1 MKASQYFHPL
11 FFSVYPVLYLY
22 TRHQGTINH
31 ADVVLPL
38 LVCFFSAAAA
48 LIVLRVLS
56 GNGVKASLSVTVLC
70 FAMFTFGSFD
80 SLLFSSGELQPGRT
94 FWFPLLWFIANTAAV
109 AMIMKSRGDNS
120 KANGFLNFM
129 ALAMLVMSAGGIL
142 HTAIF
147 SESAVRP
154 VITLQKGPETFSE
167 EEKQKLPDVFYLILD
182 GYARQDTLQ
191 RLYGFD
197 NSDFISF
204 LSQSGIYIASQSYA
218 NYPQTYLSLASSLN
232 FTRLDSLAEQFSD
245 TNSVQPLV
253 EMIQNNHLFATLKKW
268 GYRTVA
274 FSSGYSGT
282 EIRNADSYISRSI
295 QGREFLNTLIN
306 MTFLAAMKLPFFDLS
321 VSQAD
326 IHRERI
332 RQTLQEIPE
341 LAFSEPICVFA
352 HIVCPHPPFVFAA
365 DGKPLD
371 QGERF
376 TLFDGNDWGSDKET
390 YRKLYA
396 GQLLYLNQLVR
407 KMVAGILQRPGRPKI
422 LVIQSDHGPGSKL
435 DWQNIDQTD
444 LRERFA
450 ILNAIYFSDG
460 DYSRLYPEITPI
472 NTFRTI
478 VNRITGEKLELLP
491 DRSFFAPWIGRY
503 RFVEITEK
511 LR

>member
-1 MKASQYFHPL
+1 MKVSQYFHPL

-22 TRHQGTINH
+22 ARHQGTINH

-38 LVCFFSAAAA
+38 LVCFISTAA
-48 LIVLRVLS
+48 VLLLFRVLS
-56 GNGVKASLSVTVLC
+56 GDGIKASLSVTVLC
-70 FAMFTFGSFD
+70 FAMFTFSSFD
-80 SLLFSSGELQPGRT
+80 SLLFDSAATHSGRT

-109 AMIMKSRGDNS
+109 VLVMKSRADNS
-120 KANGFLNFM
+120 KAHGFLNFM
-129 ALAMLVMSAGGIL
+129 ALAMLLMSGGGIL

-154 VITLQKGPETFSE
+154 AVSLQKGPEILSE

-182 GYARQDTLQ
+182 GYARHDTLQ
-191 RLYGFD
+191 RLYSFD
-197 NSDFISF
+197 NSDFMNF
-204 LSQSGIYIASQSYA
+204 LSQSGFFIASQSYA

-232 FTRLDSLAEQFSD
+232 STRLDSLAEKFSD

-253 EMIQNNHLFATLKKW
+253 EMIQNNRLFETLKKW

-282 EIRNADSYISRSI
+282 EIRTADVYISRSI
-295 QGREFLNTLIN
+295 LGREFTDTLVN
-306 MTFLAAMKLPFFDLS
+306 MTFLAALKLPFFDLS

-341 LAFSEPICVFA
+341 LAFAEPVCVFA
-352 HIVCPHPPFVFAA
+352 HIICPHPPFVFAA
-365 DGKPLD
+365 DGKPLE
-371 QGERF
+371 QSGRF
-376 TLFDGNDWGSDKET
+376 TLFDGNDWGSDKEA
-390 YRKLYA
+390 YRKFYTD
-396 GQLLYLNQLVR
+396 QLLYLNRLV
-407 KMVAGILQRPGRPKI
+407 KQTVTDILKRPGRPKI

-435 DWQNIDQTD
+435 DWQNIEKTD
-444 LRERFA
+444 LKERFG
-450 ILNAIYFSDG
+450 ILHAIYCSDA
-460 DYSRLYPEITPI
+460 DYSRLYPEMTPL
-472 NTFRTI
+472 NTFRI
-478 VNRITGEKLELLP
+478 ILRRITGEKFESLP

-511 LR
+511 LH

>member
-22 TRHQGTINH
+22 ARHQGTINPS
-31 ADVVLPL
+31 DTVLPL

-48 LIVLRVLS
+48 LLFFRLLS
-56 GNGVKASLSVTVLC
+56 RDGIKASLSVTLLC

-80 SLLFSSGELQPGRT
+80 SLFFGSGEFDSGRT
-94 FWFPLLWFIANTAAV
+94 FWFPLFWLIVNFVAIAL
-109 AMIMKSRGDNS
+109 IMKSCGDNS
-120 KANGFLNFM
+120 KANSFLNFM
-129 ALAMLVMSAGGIL
+129 ALAMMIISAGGIL

-147 SESAVRP
+147 TESAVRP
-154 VITLQKGPETFSE
+154 AVSLQKGPEMLSE
-167 EEKQKLPDVFYLILD
+167 EEKQQLPDFFYLILD

-197 NSDFISF
+197 NLDFMAF

-232 FTRLDSLAEQFSD
+232 FSRLDSLAEKFSD

-253 EMIQNNHLFATLKKW
+253 EMIQNNLLFQTLKKW

-282 EIRNADSYISRSI
+282 EVRTADSYISRSI
-295 QGREFLNTLIN
+295 PGREFLNTLVN
-306 MTFLAAMKLPFFDLS
+306 MTFLAVLKLPFFDLS

-341 LAFSEPICVFA
+341 LAFSEPVCVFA
-352 HIVCPHPPFVFAA
+352 HIICPHPPFVFAA

-371 QGERF
+371 QSERF
-376 TLFDGNDWGSDKET
+376 TLFDGNDWGSDKEA
-390 YRKLYA
+390 YRRLYL

-407 KMVAGILQRPGRPKI
+407 KTVAEILQRPGRPKI

-435 DWQNIDQTD
+435 DWQNIDRTD

-472 NTFRTI
+472 NTFRSV

>member
-1 MKASQYFHPL
+1 MKASQCFHPL
-11 FFSVYPVLYLY
+11 FFAVYPVVFLFA
-22 TRHQGTINH
+22 RHQGTINC
-31 ADVVLPL
+31 ADAVLPL

-48 LIVLRVLS
+48 LVLFRLLS
-56 GNGVKASLSVTVLC
+56 GDAIKASLSVTVLC
-70 FAMFTFGSFD
+70 FAMFAFGSFD
-80 SLLFSSGELQPGRT
+80 SLLFAADGLHSGRT
-94 FWFPLLWFIANTAAV
+94 FWFPLLWFIANATAV

-129 ALAMLVMSAGGIL
+129 ALTMLIMSAGGIL

-154 VITLQKGPETFSE
+154 AVSLQKGPEMLTDE
-167 EEKQKLPDVFYLILD
+167 ARQRLPDVFYLILD

-204 LSQSGIYIASQSYA
+204 LSQSGFYIASQSYA

-232 FTRLDSLAEQFSD
+232 FTRLDSLAEKFSE

-253 EMIQNNHLFATLKKW
+253 EMIQNNRLFEILKKW

-295 QGREFLNTLIN
+295 PGREFLNTLIN
-306 MTFLAAMKLPFFDLS
+306 MTFLAALKLPFFDLS

-341 LAFSEPICVFA
+341 LAFSEPVCVFA
-352 HIVCPHPPFVFAA
+352 HIICPHPPFVFTA
-365 DGKPLD
+365 DGKPFD
-371 QGERF
+371 QSERF
-376 TLFDGNDWGSDKET
+376 TLFDGNDWGSDKKA
-390 YRKLYA
+390 YRRLYA
-396 GQLLYLNQLVR
+396 DQLLYLNQLV
-407 KMVAGILQRPGRPKI
+407 KKTVDDILKRPGRPKI
-422 LVIQSDHGPGSKL
+422 LVIQSDHGPGSRL
-435 DWQNIDQTD
+435 DWQSIDQTD

-450 ILNAIYFSDG
+450 ILNVIYFSDG

-472 NTFRTI
+472 NTFRSV
-478 VNRITGEKLELLP
+478 VNRITGEKFELLP

-511 LR
+511 LH